1 MSEVTED
8 TQEHENVDAADSAEA
23 EEIEIGGPQYDDL
36 NTPVIALVGIVSA
49 LVTFICIVGLQA
61 AYMQWR
67 TYEFQQ
73 KVVNVRLTDI
83 DDIIKMQ
90 KDKLDPGYEWVV
102 VPPPETGTGTEKP
115 NEKPN
120 EKPMG
125 EPQKFISMPIDQAM
139 KVVAEKYEAK

>member
-8 TQEHENVDAADSAEA
+8 TQEHEIVDEAADS

-36 NTPVIALVGIVSA
+36 NTPVIALVGIVSG

-61 AYMQWR
+61 AFMQWR

-73 KVVNVRLTDI
+73 KVVNVRLTEV

-90 KDKLDPGYEWVV
+90 KQKLEPGYEWVV
-102 VPPPETGTGTEKP
+102 VPPAEAEKPGEKP
-115 NEKPN
+115 NET
-120 EKPMG
+120 PMA
-125 EPQKFISMPIDQAM
+125 EPKKFISMPIDQAM
-139 KVVAEKYEAK
+139 KVVAQQYESK